1 MRNAI
6 TELLANVREIVGK
19 GLTISQ
25 KRATLIKPEKPQ
37 IFSLFY
43 FPEKN
48 MLKSL
53 IKSLVSAAGY
63 EITAK
68 NVITGL
74 GVDPLYDINKVLSDS
89 QYNCH
94 LTSQSIGTIFDI
106 GANVGQTAIKFAKK
120 FPNSKIH
127 SFEPIQKTF
136 EELQANV
143 QTYKNIHPSCLG
155 FGQKKEKKE
164 IYIYSKSVL
173 ASCISESPVMSSK
186 NSCDVVTLELET
198 IDAYC
203 QKNQISS
210 IDILKVDT
218 EGFDFE
224 VIQGAQKLL
233 ENKAINFIYF
243 EFFYVG
249 NDHSSKLGGRLIDV
263 HNFLVPFGYRP
274 VSFYTDFIHN
284 KHIAGCYNA
293 LYMRW

>member
-63 EITAK
+63 QITAK
-68 NVITGL
+68 NAITGL
-74 GVDPLYDINKVLSDS
+74 GVDPLYDINQILSDS
-89 QYNCH
+89 QYNSH
-94 LTSQSIGTIFDI
+94 LTRQSIDTIFDI
-106 GANVGQTAIKFAKK
+106 GANVGQTAIKVAKK
-120 FPNSKIH
+120 FPTSTVY
-127 SFEPIQKTF
+127 SFEPVQKTF
-136 EELQANV
+136 KELKANV
-143 QTYKNIHPSCLG
+143 QPYKNIHPYCLG
-155 FGQKKEKKE
+155 FGKKNEKKE

-203 QKNQISS
+203 HKN
-210 IDILKVDT
+210 
-218 EGFDFE
+218 
-224 VIQGAQKLL
+224 
-233 ENKAINFIYF
+233 
-243 EFFYVG
+243 
-249 NDHSSKLGGRLIDV
+249 
-263 HNFLVPFGYRP
+263 
-274 VSFYTDFIHN
+274 
-284 KHIAGCYNA
+284 
-293 LYMRW
+293 